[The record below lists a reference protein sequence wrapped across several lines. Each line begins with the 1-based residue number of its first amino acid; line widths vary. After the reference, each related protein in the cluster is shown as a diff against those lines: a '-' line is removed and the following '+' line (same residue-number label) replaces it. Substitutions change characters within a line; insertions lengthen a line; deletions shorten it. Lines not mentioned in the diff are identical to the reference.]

1 MQELKTSLLPDP
13 PQSQVNL
20 MAGRHY
26 HWPRA
31 RTPGHYVTS
40 SHGSFLVFLLGS
52 SSLRVTL
59 TFCSLGPERE
69 RERDRERERESPV
82 DAHQ

>member
-13 PQSQVNL
+13 HQSQVNL

-31 RTPGHYVTS
+31 RKPGHCNQLSWVFFS
-40 SHGSFLVFLLGS
+40 VPSRLVL
-52 SSLRVTL
+52 SLTL
-59 TFCSLGPERE
+59 TFCYLGPERE
-69 RERDRERERESPV
+69 RASPV
-82 DAHQ
+82 DAH